1 MVDGRDAYSNF
12 MAKVKAQR
20 IGQED
25 NAGHG
30 KGKKAKKS
38 IKSIVLQRVNSQP
51 TGKLKKFEP
60 LDSKDFV
67 DFTQYES
74 LTLKNIKHACESFYG
89 APTGSCNVLYSDRG
103 PSCTLDGHVMGKKE
117 VNLVRF
123 MTSASGV
130 RKLDRPTNQRQN
142 YEFNPHF
149 NKNVSN
155 SSIMLFSLLSK
166 SVFTK
171 AKNDSGIS
179 SATSSA
185 EQVKAAVVQKSVTIA
200 DLLGAGKL
208 IQPEVYDVVTLQLE
222 SFSII
227 KVWVKND
234 PHNFQLERTH
244 FAAGGFRNPFKAV
257 NNKGV
262 FKGTWVVKKFQAE
275 TRESIKPLLGDTT
288 VAEHTRKQVQMHM
301 AAKGILH
308 PLEK

>member
-1 MVDGRDAYSNF
+1 MADGRDAYSNF

-74 LTLKNIKHACESFYG
+74 LTLKNIKHACESCYG
-89 APTGSCNVLYSDRG
+89 APTGSCDVLYSDRG
-103 PSCTLDGHVMGKKE
+103 PSCTLDGHVMGKKK

-142 YEFNPHF
+142 YEFNPDF
-149 NKNVSN
+149 NKNVSTQA
-155 SSIMLFSLLSK
+155 SCC
-166 SVFTK
+166 SVCHLKVYSPKLRMT
-171 AKNDSGIS
+171 GIS

-208 IQPEVYDVVTLQLE
+208 IQPEVYDDVTLQLE
-222 SFSII
+222 FFSII
-227 KVWVKND
+227 DKVWVKND

-257 NNKGV
+257 NKKGV

-275 TRESIKPLLGDTT
+275 TWESIKPLLGDTT